1 LLLIIKSILR
11 KWYHR
16 IRLVYSQHNNRIFS
30 HDVHFNA
37 LQGQDI
43 EVREGTL
50 IDSTSSIG
58 SYSYI
63 GRNCSITKATIGRYC
78 SIANNVS
85 IGQGEHELDRISTS
99 SLFYDTSYET
109 LTLNDCCIE
118 DDVWVGVDAIIL
130 RGVLVGRGAVIGANS
145 VVTKD
150 VPPFAV
156 VVGCPARVIKYR
168 FSTEKIRAILESQW
182 WNESPQ
188 KAREIFIELEKG
200 NTIGNT

>member
-30 HDVHFNA
+30 HDVNFNA

-63 GRNCSITKATIGRYC
+63 GRNCAITKSSVGRYC

-85 IGQGEHELDRISTS
+85 IGQGEHELNCISTS
-99 SLFYDTSYET
+99 SVFYNAPYEELTSKEC
-109 LTLNDCCIE
+109 NVG
-118 DDVWVGVDAIIL
+118 DDVWIGVDAIIL
-130 RGVLVGRGAVIGANS
+130 RGISIGIGAVIGANS

-156 VVGCPARVIKYR
+156 VVGCPAKIIKYR
-168 FSTEKIRAILESQW
+168 FESDKANSILESKW
-182 WNESPQ
+182 WNEDPE
-188 KAREIFIELEKG
+188 KAKNIFIELCEK
-200 NTIGNT
+200 

>member
-1 LLLIIKSILR
+1 MLLILKNILSNFYR
-11 KWYHR
+11 QF
-16 IRLVYSQHNNRIFS
+16 RLIYSQHNNRIFS
-30 HDVHFNA
+30 HNVHLNS

-50 IDSTSSIG
+50 IDAASLIG

-63 GRNCSITKATIGRYC
+63 GRNCAITKSSIGRYC

-99 SLFYDTSYET
+99 SYFYNSAYEVLTSKEC
-109 LTLNDCCIE
+109 NVG
-118 DDVWVGVDAIIL
+118 DDVWIGVDAIIL
-130 RGVLVGRGAVIGANS
+130 RGVSVGIGAVIGANS

-156 VVGCPARVIKYR
+156 AVGCPAKIIKFR
-168 FSTEKIRAILESQW
+168 FKSDKANSILESKW
-182 WNESPQ
+182 WKETPE
-188 KAREIFIELEKG
+188 KAKNIFIKLD
-200 NTIGNT
+200 NQ